1 MTVNLGKRRAGA
13 LTAASPGDTLY
24 IPFASYNDSGDSEA
38 LSGLAVSDIEVFK
51 DGGVT
56 SRATDS
62 GYSIISDTGQYGDR
76 VGLYRCSIQLF
87 NTTDDA
93 SFYAAGSQYHVA
105 IDAVTVDGKNV
116 RFFPAIF
123 EIEANTD
130 TGAIADAVW
139 SKSARVATSVSG
151 SVGSVTGAV
160 GSVTGAVGSVSGN
173 VSGSVGSVAT
183 DGITAASIAANAIGA
198 SELAT
203 DAVNEIAQATAALD
217 TGLRQLI
224 LRTDTGAQSAVT
236 KKLDTGVPASVRVA
250 MDTGTINAGL
260 TGAVASVT
268 GAVGSV
274 SGSVGSVS
282 GNVDGSVA
290 SVVGNVGGN
299 VVGSVASVTTVSS
312 GAIDTGSYTGVA
324 SEIAHSDT
332 GVKQAISRL
341 STKTD
346 TGVPLSVWASAART
360 LTAWAFDTGV
370 QQKLDR
376 LDTGVH
382 SDLHRII
389 AKIDT
394 GVAAT
399 IGANA
404 IDTGT
409 FTGKAAFA
417 QDTGVLLGKI
427 WGYASRVATS
437 VSGNVDGSVNNLVV
451 ANDTGVLGEI
461 ATLNTAVSN
470 LSTKVDTGVPASV
483 WEYSVSTKAG
493 DTGSTA
499 YAQGRLMAVKGDTGA
514 AHVDAGRL
522 GVSAPAA
529 ALDTGATKDAV
540 WGTAPGTSTRY
551 LTGSANI
558 DTGVADTVWKY
569 STSGATGDTG
579 SVGYAQGR
587 LMAVKG
593 DTGAAHVD
601 AGRLGVSAPA
611 AALDTG
617 ATKDAVWG
625 TAPGTSTRVL
635 TALDVDTG
643 LRQLINRMDT
653 GISGTV
659 DRIDAVDTGTRQLL
673 TRLSQKV
680 DTGVPLS
687 VWASTTRSLTA
698 FVHDTGVADTVWKAS
713 LSTYTDT
720 GSAGYKLDLVD
731 TGIRSAIAAVDTGTT
746 INLNRILAKI
756 DTGVGVT
763 VDFTPVTN
771 KLDTGVPPSVW
782 AQSGSSFTDT
792 GSLGYKLDLADTG
805 VKGHIDSLSTKVDTG
820 VPLSVWAAAAR
831 TLTAWAFDTGVQQK
845 LDRLDTGVHSDLHR
859 IIAKVDTGVT
869 ATVDLTPVT
878 AKLDSG
884 VPASVRVAMDSGTI
898 NAGLAGAVASVTG
911 AVGSVTAAVSVA
923 SIGANVVNDFAF
935 AADAATKIAARVKVM
950 YDSGTWQDTGLEESV
965 ARLSAKLDTG
975 VPASVWAESGSAF
988 TDTGS
993 LGYKLDLIDTGIR
1006 SAIAAVD
1013 TGTTINLN
1021 RILAKLDTGVPASVK
1036 ALADTGI
1043 HPVNIEQIDSFANAA
1058 VDLRQ
1063 FVLKLS
1069 DSGTMDTGT
1078 FPFIKKLDTGNAADH
1093 ALTRTS
1099 LAAVDTG
1106 IQGELDRIKAKID
1119 TGVTASVNIDTG
1131 QINQAVWQ
1139 GDATRTLTAMDYDTG
1154 IRQALARHDTGV
1166 HSDLH
1171 RLIAKVDTGV
1181 SFTPDLT
1188 PVLNKLDTGVVNSI
1202 VDPLRVTM
1210 DTGVPSAVWA
1220 WTGGREL
1227 TAFTFPV
1234 DTGPLQ
1240 AIARLDT
1247 GINET
1252 IDRIFT
1258 QTDTGGVAANLT
1270 PVTAKLDTGVVS
1282 ANIVQVNSTAVQ
1294 GTGDT
1299 GTNDP
1304 WRPA

>member
-1 MTVNLGKRRAGA
+1 
-13 LTAASPGDTLY
+13 
-24 IPFASYNDSGDSEA
+24 
-38 LSGLAVSDIEVFK
+38 
-51 DGGVT
+51 
-56 SRATDS
+56 
-62 GYSIISDTGQYGDR
+62 
-76 VGLYRCSIQLF
+76 
-87 NTTDDA
+87 
-93 SFYAAGSQYHVA
+93 
-105 IDAVTVDGKNV
+105 
-116 RFFPAIF
+116 
-123 EIEANTD
+123 
-130 TGAIADAVW
+130 
-139 SKSARVATSVSG
+139 
-151 SVGSVTGAV
+151 
-160 GSVTGAVGSVSGN
+160 
-173 VSGSVGSVAT
+173 
-183 DGITAASIAANAIGA
+183 
-198 SELAT
+198 
-203 DAVNEIAQATAALD
+203 
-217 TGLRQLI
+217 
-224 LRTDTGAQSAVT
+224 
-236 KKLDTGVPASVRVA
+236 
-250 MDTGTINAGL
+250 
-260 TGAVASVT
+260 
-268 GAVGSV
+268 
-274 SGSVGSVS
+274 
-282 GNVDGSVA
+282 
-290 SVVGNVGGN
+290 
-299 VVGSVASVTTVSS
+299 
-312 GAIDTGSYTGVA
+312 
-324 SEIAHSDT
+324 
-332 GVKQAISRL
+332 
-341 STKTD
+341 
-346 TGVPLSVWASAART
+346 
-360 LTAWAFDTGV
+360 
-370 QQKLDR
+370 
-376 LDTGVH
+376 
-382 SDLHRII
+382 
-389 AKIDT
+389 
-394 GVAAT
+394 
-399 IGANA
+399 
-404 IDTGT
+404 
-409 FTGKAAFA
+409 
-417 QDTGVLLGKI
+417 
-427 WGYASRVATS
+427 
-437 VSGNVDGSVNNLVV
+437 
-451 ANDTGVLGEI
+451 
-461 ATLNTAVSN
+461 
-470 LSTKVDTGVPASV
+470 
-483 WEYSVSTKAG
+483 
-493 DTGSTA
+493 
-499 YAQGRLMAVKGDTGA
+499 
-514 AHVDAGRL
+514 
-522 GVSAPAA
+522 
-529 ALDTGATKDAV
+529 
-540 WGTAPGTSTRY
+540 
-551 LTGSANI
+551 
-558 DTGVADTVWKY
+558 
-569 STSGATGDTG
+569 
-579 SVGYAQGR
+579 
-587 LMAVKG
+587 
-593 DTGAAHVD
+593 
-601 AGRLGVSAPA
+601 
-611 AALDTG
+611 
-617 ATKDAVWG
+617 
-625 TAPGTSTRVL
+625 
-635 TALDVDTG
+635 
-643 LRQLINRMDT
+643 MDT

-756 DTGVGVT
+756 DTGVDVT
-763 VDFTPVTN
+763 VDLTPVTA
-771 KLDTGVPPSVW
+771 KLDTGVPASVRVAMDSGTINAGVAVASMGPNVVNDFAFAADAATKIAARVKVMHDSGTWQDTGLEESVLRLSAKLDTGVPASVW
-782 AQSGSSFTDT
+782 AESGSSFTDT

-859 IIAKVDTGVT
+859 IIAKIDTGVGV
-869 ATVDLTPVT
+869 TVDLTPVT

-898 NAGLAGAVASVTG
+898 NAGVAVASM
-911 AVGSVTAAVSVA
+911 
-923 SIGANVVNDFAF
+923 GANVVNDFAF

-950 YDSGTWQDTGLEESV
+950 HDSGTWQDTGLEESV
-965 ARLSAKLDTG
+965 ARLS
-975 VPASVWAESGSAF
+975 
-988 TDTGS
+988 
-993 LGYKLDLIDTGIR
+993 
-1006 SAIAAVD
+1006 
-1013 TGTTINLN
+1013 
-1021 RILAKLDTGVPASVK
+1021 AKLDTGVPASVK

-1188 PVLNKLDTGVVNSI
+1188 PVLNKLDTGVVDSI
-1202 VDPLRVTM
+1202 VNPISDQL
-1210 DTGVPSAVWA
+1210 DTGVPSDVWA
-1220 WTGGREL
+1220 FSAESGRTL
-1227 TAFTFPV
+1227 TAFAFPV